1 LLEQCEPRAWAIEE
15 IGVAKRDVRGSGLHL
30 VLNVLKNDLLR
41 HREESSPINR
51 WDGAMKTKVFATT
64 SCFRIA
70 GQANHSILL
79 KVGILFKRWEG
90 VPPWYCEG
98 ETFQKWLGTMRFIA
112 YIAVSALDN
121 PFYIDMRSLCKGIN
135 QFDQ

>member
-1 LLEQCEPRAWAIEE
+1 MLENVFDFDRTVEGEIWKRLVHCLNNANRVLGAIEE

-70 GQANHSILL
+70 GQANHPILL

-98 ETFQKWLGTMRFIA
+98 E
-112 YIAVSALDN
+112 
-121 PFYIDMRSLCKGIN
+121 RSDHSSGRS
-135 QFDQ
+135 QR